1 MSKFTADIAHYRL
14 NGDHG
19 KELWLN
25 PALWAIGCYRLSHW
39 VNVDAPVWLIRIPL
53 KLALFCANKF
63 CEVCMQMCISPRATI
78 GGGLYIGHIGG
89 VIISQFA
96 VIGRDCDI
104 GHRVTIGV
112 PAMGRPG
119 APIIGDH
126 VYIGNGATLVGKIRI
141 GNGAK
146 IAANSLVIDDVP
158 EGASV
163 MGVPGRIIIGPS
175 KVAAAK
181 PAQPPPVAPVEQLEP
196 ASAHREHTLATSNTP

>member
-1 MSKFTADIAHYRL
+1 MSKFTADIAHYRR

-25 PALWAIGCYRLSHW
+25 PALWAIACYRLSNW
-39 VNVDAPVWLIRIPL
+39 INVAKPVWLIRFPL
-53 KLALFCANKF
+53 KLVLFCANKF

-78 GGGLYIGHIGG
+78 GEGLYIGHIGG

-96 VIGRDCDI
+96 VIGKNCDI

-112 PAMGRPG
+112 PALGRPG
-119 APIIGDH
+119 APTIGDR

-141 GNGAK
+141 GNGAR

-175 KVAAAK
+175 KAVPAK
-181 PAQPPPVAPVEQLEP
+181 SMQPPPVTEIEQPEP
-196 ASAHREHTLATSNTP
+196 ESAHQEHTLATSNRP